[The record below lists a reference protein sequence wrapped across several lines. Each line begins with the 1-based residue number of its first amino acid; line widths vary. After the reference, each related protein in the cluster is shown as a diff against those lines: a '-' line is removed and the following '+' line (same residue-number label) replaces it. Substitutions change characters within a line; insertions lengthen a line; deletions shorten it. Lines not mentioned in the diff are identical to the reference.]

1 MKKIIYILAFFSSL
15 LVNRSAFAIVP
26 DYTPL
31 LPMAPQLCFQC
42 TPATISTLTTTISQV
57 EQIRQNF
64 NGATFITR
72 VTQAAKGYAVDLGK
86 SKFNALRQS
95 LAKRKKVVSYSR
107 TIEDSHKT
115 VAGKI
120 EDEGKVQE
128 AFIKL
133 FLQYPSRNG
142 NVKKRYDV
150 NVRQLKMD
158 STMEMYIT
166 AREMN
171 KELRTMLAQLDNIEK
186 CLVAGQDCSEEGME
200 EYNCQKEGKEDK
212 VCLWRNA
219 LTAARIYD
227 KIMRYTLFI
236 NAMNAQYDAIKNIN
250 GNAQILE
257 YDAAEN
263 ASKEEKSSSAEIY
276 LNSET
281 NVASYHEITTVA
293 SASTDDSLFD
303 DLSGAGLQSP
313 VEGKE
318 AEFES
323 LGIISDANDN
333 LNQAVIA
340 HNYKQLLPQYKD
352 VFKTYHKMLDYH
364 AKAKQNLYES
374 QSCVIG
380 YLSRYYKDSSE
391 AWTGEK
397 FVKATAIETAETK
410 NGTLYESSSNK
421 GIHAWLMKLYEEFQ
435 TEESNEQEDV
445 YEATTSKDQDE
456 NQEDSIYMS
465 EEIDQNVTKTV
476 PLGDMKEIERAASQ
490 KDPEGKN
497 VKTYKKPSI
506 EDDMYAEA
514 RKNAL
519 VNWTIGAEISAKINS
534 DAIKGKSDFGAMT
547 GKRDVWN
554 DQKHFYDAYLSGKYE
569 NMKNYVDE
577 THLLSLLLSN
587 VTSFNDKRK
596 YKDITDDS
604 GKIVKTAAQQK
615 RENKNSIN
623 KLSSLI
629 KTGPTTEEID
639 KLLEEEQ
646 KSLDNLTNTYRASL
660 KSLQNR
666 KTSVYAKMDADSA
679 TLSDTR
685 DELNAH
691 NDVIGDAE
699 VSNPKSEDALE
710 YGSTLERGSTV
721 SLMRKTFSAA
731 IRDGESKRAESLKQR
746 TILIAKTSGLEKSID
761 NSRAELENI
770 DKQIKELQAKY
781 IKDYSAAQNKYK
793 QRIDKAVSDYE
804 SKMTAYKAA
813 IKLIFEKT
821 PILSSI
827 HNIVTAASTQAQS
840 KIDEA
845 YNNIKSMGDSI
856 YLPDNESVV
865 KTHNELLA
873 DLRKIDVSGNATG
886 SLFFAEAM
894 QDVFAEIAGE
904 DKENADSDYFVGIV
918 GRERDFTAPKNST
931 LQAAPMREI
940 FHFDTDDYD
949 AVLKY
954 KKGGVD
960 SDPENVVDITLAG
973 PSFSESGLEIPEIWQ
988 NVLKPR
994 PFVEKELNLEEFLTG
1009 YQSTHAFWAAGQ
1021 YPCKM
1026 NNGEYIVSF
1035 NNEYMLSESL
1045 PYSKNCVNL
1054 VFEKNK
1060 GKSIVTDIEAGES
1073 QAIDTKNVLDPH
1085 SWAEASELGQ
1095 IVQIVEENAISLGKL
1110 GVLKVKKLTFN
1121 PEFNAAVVTL
1131 RKAIANTEEDGEV
1144 KLHLDYYISNRAM
1157 FETNQFGDYLS
1168 NWENEKASAEIVAQQ
1183 KIQIENVKNNLRKM
1197 FEDLGYT
1204 LSEDFDLMN
1213 DADYK
1218 KAEDTLEEHKIGN
1231 LRRLKELIGNIK
1243 GTAEIVNTNR
1253 KRLLHGV
1260 AVLEKDNEEKVQ
1272 ISAEEDLDELEE
1284 KIKTSEADKA
1294 VLDVYDKEEQK
1305 SFNKQLSKM
1314 HAPYCAVYP

>member
-15 LVNRSAFAIVP
+15 LVNRSAFAIWP

-64 NGATFITR
+64 NGANLMTM

-95 LAKRKKVVSYSR
+95 LSKRKKVVSYSR
-107 TIEDSHKT
+107 TIEDSHRT
-115 VAGKI
+115 VADKI

-133 FLQYPSRNG
+133 FLQYPSKNG
-142 NVKKRYDV
+142 NVKSRYDV
-150 NVRQLKMD
+150 NARQLKMD

-186 CLVAGQDCSEEGME
+186 CLVAGQDCSEEGLE

-219 LTAARIYD
+219 LTAVRIYD
-227 KIMRYTLFI
+227 KIMRYTLFL

-250 GNAQILE
+250 GNAQVLE

-263 ASKEEKSSSAEIY
+263 ASGEKKSSSAEIY

-281 NVASYHEITTVA
+281 NVASYHEITTIA

-323 LGIISDANDN
+323 LEIISDANDN

-340 HNYKQLLPQYKD
+340 HNYKQLLPKYKE
-352 VFKTYHKMLDYH
+352 VFKTYNEMLAHH
-364 AKAKQNLYES
+364 ARAEQYLNES

-380 YLSRYYKDSSE
+380 YLSRYYKDGSE

-397 FVKATAIETAETK
+397 FVKATAIKTAETK
-410 NGTLYESSSNK
+410 NGTLYKASSSSDK
-421 GIHAWLMKLYEEFQ
+421 GIRAWLMKLYEEFQ

-445 YEATTSKDQDE
+445 YEATTSKDQD
-456 NQEDSIYMS
+456 DSIYMS
-465 EEIDQNVTKTV
+465 EEIDQSVTQTAS
-476 PLGDMKEIERAASQ
+476 LDDMNKKEKAAYQ
-490 KDPEGKN
+490 KDSEGKN
-497 VKTYKKPSI
+497 VKNYKKPSI

-534 DAIKGKSDFGAMT
+534 DAIRGKSDFGAMT

-587 VTSFNDKRK
+587 ATLFNDKRQ

-615 RENKNSIN
+615 QENKNSIN
-623 KLSSLI
+623 KLRSLI

-646 KSLDNLTNTYRASL
+646 KSLDNLTNMYRASL
-660 KSLQNR
+660 KSLQNSKR
-666 KTSVYAKMDADSA
+666 SIYAKMDTDSA

-691 NDVIGDAE
+691 NDVIGDTE

-710 YGSTLERGSTV
+710 YGRTLERGSTV
-721 SLMRKTFSAA
+721 SLMRKTFSTS
-731 IRDGESKRAESLKQR
+731 IKDSEEKRAESLKQR
-746 TILIAKTSGLEKSID
+746 TILAAKTSGLEKSID
-761 NSRAELENI
+761 NGRAKLENI

-793 QRIDKAVSDYE
+793 QSIDKAVADYAG
-804 SKMTAYKAA
+804 KMTAYKAA

-827 HNIVTAASTQAQS
+827 HNIVAAASTQAQS

-845 YNNIKSMGDSI
+845 YNNIKSKGDLI
-856 YLPDNESVV
+856 YLPDDESVV

-873 DLRKIDVSGNATG
+873 DLRKIDVSGSATG

-894 QDVFAEIAGE
+894 QDVFAKIAGE
-904 DKENADSDYFVGIV
+904 DKEHADSDYFVGIV
-918 GRERDFTAPKNST
+918 EKERDFTAPKNST

-960 SDPENVVDITLAG
+960 SNPENVVDITLAG

-988 NVLKPR
+988 KVLKPR
-994 PFVEKELNLEEFLTG
+994 PFVEKELNLEKFLTG
-1009 YQSTHAFWAAGQ
+1009 YKSSHVFWSAGL
-1021 YPCKM
+1021 YPCKIDH
-1026 NNGEYIVSF
+1026 EKYIVSF
-1035 NNEYMLSESL
+1035 DDQYFLSKSL

-1054 VFEKNK
+1054 FFEKIK
-1060 GKSIVTDIEAGES
+1060 RKPAVIDIEANEG
-1073 QAIDTKNVLDPH
+1073 QILNTKILDPQ
-1085 SWAEASELGQ
+1085 SWSEASELGQ

-1121 PEFNAAVVTL
+1121 PAFNAAVVTL
-1131 RKAIANTEEDGEV
+1131 RKAATNAAKDG
-1144 KLHLDYYISNRAM
+1144 KADLHLDYYIANRAM
-1157 FETNQFGDYLS
+1157 FETNQFGDYLD
-1168 NWENEKASAEIVAQQ
+1168 NWENEKTLAEVVAQQ
-1183 KIQIENVKNNLRKM
+1183 RLQVEDVKNNLRKM

-1204 LSEDFDLMN
+1204 LSEDFNLIN

-1218 KAEDTLEEHKIGN
+1218 KAEDTLKEHKIGN
-1231 LRRLKELIGNIK
+1231 LRRLKELIENIN
-1243 GTAEIVNTNR
+1243 GTAEIVNTNK

-1284 KIKTSEADKA
+1284 KIKTSEANEA
-1294 VLDVYDKEEQK
+1294 VLNVYDKEGQK
-1305 SFNKQLSKM
+1305 SLDNQLLKM
-1314 HAPYCAVYP
+1314 HSPYCAVYP

>member
-15 LVNRSAFAIVP
+15 LVNRPAFAVWP

-42 TPATISTLTTTISQV
+42 TPATISTLTTTIALV
-57 EQIRQNF
+57 EQVRQNF
-64 NGATFITR
+64 NGTNLVTM
-72 VTQAAKGYAVDLGK
+72 VTQSAKGYAVDLGR
-86 SKFNALRQS
+86 SKFNSLRQS
-95 LAKRKKVVSYSR
+95 LSKRKKVVSYSR
-107 TIEDSHKT
+107 TIEDSLKT
-115 VAGKI
+115 TADKI

-133 FLQYPSRNG
+133 FLQYPSKNG
-142 NVKKRYDV
+142 GVKSRYDD
-150 NVRQLKMD
+150 NARQLKMD

-186 CLVAGQDCSEEGME
+186 CLVAGQDCSEEGLE

-219 LTAARIYD
+219 LTAVRIYD
-227 KIMRYTLFI
+227 KIMRYTLFL

-250 GNAQILE
+250 GNAQVLE
-257 YDAAEN
+257 YDAED
-263 ASKEEKSSSAEIY
+263 ASGKQKRSSAEIY
-276 LNSET
+276 LNSKT
-281 NVASYHEITTVA
+281 NVASYHEVTTIA

-318 AEFES
+318 TEFES
-323 LGIISDANDN
+323 LEIISDANDN

-340 HNYKQLLPQYKD
+340 HNYKQLLPKYKE
-352 VFKTYHKMLDYH
+352 VFKTYHEMMKH
-364 AKAKQNLYES
+364 HNRAKQYLNES
-374 QSCVIG
+374 ESCVMG

-391 AWTGEK
+391 AWNGEK
-397 FVKATAIETAETK
+397 FVKATAIKTAETK
-410 NGTLYESSSNK
+410 NGTLYKTSSDK
-421 GIHAWLMKLYEEFQ
+421 GIQAWLMKLYEEFQ

-445 YEATTSKDQDE
+445 YEATTSKDQDG
-456 NQEDSIYMS
+456 NQEDSIYIS
-465 EEIDQNVTKTV
+465 EEIDQSVTQAASVDDINKN
-476 PLGDMKEIERAASQ
+476 EEAASQ
-490 KDPEGKN
+490 KDSKGKN
-497 VKTYKKPSI
+497 VKTYKKPST
-506 EDDMYAEA
+506 EDDMYAES

-519 VNWTIGAEISAKINS
+519 VNWTIGAEVSAKINS
-534 DAIKGKSDFGAMT
+534 DAINGKSDFGAMT

-587 VTSFNDKRK
+587 VTSFNDKK
-596 YKDITDDS
+596 QYKDITDGK
-604 GKIVKTAAQQK
+604 GKIIKTAAQQ
-615 RENKNSIN
+615 RQENKNSIN

-629 KTGPTTEEID
+629 KAGPTTEEID

-646 KSLDNLTNTYRASL
+646 KSLDKLTNTYRASL

-691 NDVIGDAE
+691 NDVIGDTD
-699 VSNPKSEDALE
+699 VSTPKSEDALD
-710 YGSTLERGSTV
+710 YGSKLERGTSV
-721 SLMRKTFSAA
+721 SLMRKTFSTS
-731 IRDGESKRAESLKQR
+731 IKDGEVKRAEALKQR
-746 TILIAKTSGLEKSID
+746 TILSAKTSGLEKSID

-793 QRIDKAVSDYE
+793 QSIDKAVSDYE
-804 SKMTAYKAA
+804 GKMTAYKAA

-840 KIDEA
+840 KIDET

-856 YLPDNESVV
+856 YLPDNKSVV
-865 KTHNELLA
+865 QTHNELLA
-873 DLRKIDVSGNATG
+873 NLRKIDVSGSVTG
-886 SLFFAEAM
+886 SLFFADAM
-894 QDVFAEIAGE
+894 QDVFARIASE
-904 DKENADSDYFVGIV
+904 DKEKADSDYFVGIV
-918 GRERDFTAPKNST
+918 EKERDFTAPKNST
-931 LQAAPMREI
+931 LQAAPLREI

-954 KKGGVD
+954 KKGGVN
-960 SDPENVVDITLAG
+960 STPENVADITLAG

-1009 YQSTHAFWAAGQ
+1009 DKSTDVFWSAGQ
-1021 YPCKM
+1021 YPCKIED
-1026 NNGEYIVSF
+1026 GKYVAALK
-1035 NNEYMLSESL
+1035 NEYLLAKPL
-1045 PYSKNCVNL
+1045 PDSKNCVNL
-1054 VFEKNK
+1054 SAEKIK
-1060 GKSIVTDIEAGES
+1060 GKSAVTDVEAAES
-1073 QAIDTKNVLDPH
+1073 QILSTKTTIDPQ
-1085 SWAEASELGQ
+1085 SWSEASELGQ
-1095 IVQIVEENAISLGKL
+1095 IVQIVEENAISLGNL

-1121 PEFNAAVVTL
+1121 PAFNAAVVTL
-1131 RKAIANTEEDGEV
+1131 IKSANMNKAKGGEV
-1144 KLHLDYYISNRAM
+1144 KFNMDYYIANRAM
-1157 FETNQFGDYLS
+1157 FGANQFGDYLD
-1168 NWENEKASAEIVAQQ
+1168 NRENEKALAEVVAQQ
-1183 KIQIENVKNNLRKM
+1183 KLQVEDIKENLRKM
-1197 FEDLGYT
+1197 FEELGYT

-1213 DADYK
+1213 DADYE
-1218 KAEDTLEEHKIGN
+1218 KASETLEEHKTGN

-1243 GTAEIVNTNR
+1243 GTAEIVNTN
-1253 KRLLHGV
+1253 KERLLHGV
-1260 AVLEKDNEEKVQ
+1260 AVLEKDGDEKVQ
-1272 ISAEEDLDELEE
+1272 ISADEDLVELEE
-1284 KIKTSEADKA
+1284 KIKTSEADAA
-1294 VLDVYDKEEQK
+1294 VLDVYDQEGQK
-1305 SFNKQLSKM
+1305 SLNKQLARM
-1314 HAPYCAVYP
+1314 HSPYCAVYP